1 MDLLTYLVQTPVASL
16 IFVITILT
24 SIMAFSN
31 ENLIANLILH
41 PYSVSRKERVYTV
54 ITSGLIHGDWMH
66 LAFNMFSYYFF
77 AFNLEKSMG
86 HWQFGLLYIASLILS
101 DLPTIQKHKDDYG
114 YRCLGASGAV
124 SAVIFGYILY
134 NPMSTIMILPIPFQI
149 PVIIFGPLY
158 LIYCQFASK
167 YARDHVNHDAHL
179 YGALSGLIITII
191 LNPRVVHDF
200 TKGVS
205 LVTQHYLGR

>member
-1 MDLLTYLVQTPVASL
+1 MQEYLLQTPVASL
-16 IFVITILT
+16 IFVITIIT
-24 SIMAFSN
+24 SIMAFYN
-31 ENLIANLILH
+31 ESLIANLILH
-41 PYSVSRKERVYTV
+41 PYSVARKELVYTV

-77 AFNLEKSMG
+77 AFNLEKAMG

-124 SAVIFGYILY
+124 SAIIFGYILY
-134 NPMSTIMILPIPFQI
+134 NPASTMMILPIPFPI
-149 PVIIFGPLY
+149 PSIIFGPLY
-158 LIYCQFASK
+158 LIYCHFASK
-167 YARDHVNHDAHL
+167 HARDHVNHDAHL

-191 LNPRVVHDF
+191 LHPPVVHDF
-200 TKGVS
+200 IIGVNE
-205 LVTQHYLGR
+205 VVRYYLHS